1 MPQHSIYQ
9 EIAERTGGDIY
20 IGVVGPVRSGKS
32 TFIRRFM
39 ETTVLPNITSE
50 ADRLRTLDSM
60 PQAASGRTVMT
71 TEPKFIPDE
80 AVRITLDGGIGLR
93 VRMVDCVGFL
103 VPEALGTEEEG
114 TPRMVRTPWSDSPI
128 PFAEAAELGTR
139 RVISDHS
146 TVCMLVTT
154 DGTVSGIPRESY
166 IEAEETAAAA
176 LAGLNKPFA
185 VILNSAHPTSESA
198 VKLAYELERKYNAP
212 VALLNCTELDEE
224 DVRRIMELI
233 LSEFPMNEIRFRLP
247 DWLSALSPNH
257 PMRASLSD
265 AVARVSEDTVKVGDL
280 RHLSEYVERIS
291 EGDLGTWALS
301 DSDAGKGTAR
311 IAVTLPEECYYRVL
325 RELSG
330 LEVSSSSELLREV
343 SELARIKAEYDK
355 VAEALADVRE
365 KGYGIVMP
373 DVDELRLED
382 PKIVKQPGGYG
393 VRLRASAKSIH
404 MIKADIETEIN
415 PVVGTEAQS
424 EEIVRYLVG
433 EFEDDPSA
441 IWNSNLFGKSLYDL
455 TSEGIHR
462 KLENMP
468 EESRQKLSETLE
480 RIINEGSSG
489 LICILL

>member
-1 MPQHSIYQ
+1 MPEHSIYR

-20 IGVVGPVRSGKS
+20 VGVVGPVRSGKS

-39 ETTVLPNITSE
+39 EAAILPNISSE
-50 ADRLRTLDSM
+50 SDRRRTLDSM

-80 AVRITLDGGIGLR
+80 AVKITLDGGIGLR

-103 VPEALGTEEEG
+103 VPEALGTEEGG
-114 TPRMVRTPWSDSPI
+114 TPRMVKTPWSDSPI
-128 PFAEAAELGTR
+128 PFSEAAELGTR
-139 RVISDHS
+139 RVISEHS

-154 DGTVSGIPRESY
+154 DGTVADIPRESY
-166 IEAEETAAAA
+166 VAAEELAAEE
-176 LAGLNKPFA
+176 LTRQGKPFA
-185 VILNSAHPTSESA
+185 VILNSAVPKSETA
-198 VKLAYELERKYNAP
+198 ITLAYELERKYNAP
-212 VALLNCTELDEE
+212 VALLDCTKLDGE

-233 LSEFPMNEIRFRLP
+233 LSEFPMREIRFALP
-247 DWLSALSPNH
+247 DWLSALDAKH
-257 PMRASLSD
+257 PIREKLTD
-265 AVARVSEDTVKVGDL
+265 AVARTAEELLKVGDL
-280 RHLSEYVERIS
+280 RHL
-291 EGDLGTWALS
+291 GDLIPRMQGDDPGSWTLVE
-301 DSDAGKGTAR
+301 SDAGKGTAK
-311 IAVTLPEECYYRVL
+311 IKVTLPEEAYYRVM

-330 LEVSSSSELLREV
+330 ISVSSSAELLRELTA
-343 SELARIKAEYDK
+343 LARIKEEYDK

-382 PKIVKQPGGYG
+382 PKIVKQAGGYG

-424 EEIVRYLVG
+424 EEIVRYLMG

-441 IWNSNLFGKSLYDL
+441 IWHSGLLGKSLYEL
-455 TSEGIHR
+455 TSESIRG

-468 EESRQKLSETLE
+468 EESRKRLSETLE